1 MKKKNILLTITF
13 ISIISLLTSGCGKE
27 AKLKNGEEKVVSL
40 KEFNISADQYYS
52 EIKSENISKLI
63 DMIDHKLFDEKY
75 KTDDQEKEAIENQ
88 INQMKSYYST
98 DETFT
103 SAINQYFGVNNE
115 EELKEVLS
123 LEYKRNLAVEDYVKS
138 TLTKKEIKDYYND
151 NIIGDIKASHILIKS
166 NAKEDATSEEKAEA
180 EEKALKKA
188 KDIIKKLE
196 EGKDFASLAKK
207 YSEDTG
213 SAENGGDLGYFSS
226 DEMDTDFVNAV
237 KNLKKNE
244 YTKTPVKTQYG
255 YHIILKV
262 NQKKKPSLE
271 ESEQKIKET
280 LATDK
285 LNADASLH
293 YQALVEI
300 REKENIKFND
310 DAIKKAYDDL
320 MDKLIKN
327 ASTSTAN

>member
-138 TLTKKEIKDYYND
+138 TLTEKEIKDYYND

-310 DAIKKAYDDL
+310 DSIKKAYDDL

>member
-75 KTDDQEKEAIENQ
+75 KTDDQEKKAIENQ